1 MEIYLS
7 LLIALIGMLVYILHG
22 PVAPATPPSTSK
34 VAELGRIMFAMG
46 LLAWLICMCNSPH
59 PFGVIP
65 K

>member
-7 LLIALIGMLVYILHG
+7 LLVALIGLLIYVLVG
-22 PVAPATPPSTSK
+22 PPTPTPPPPNSK

-46 LLAWLICMCNSPH
+46 LLAFLICMCNSPH
-59 PFGVIP
+59 AFGIVP